1 VTYAGRSNK
10 ACFASAVEYACA
22 LGTWRSLVAHLLWEQ
37 GVAGSNPAVPMARTR
52 STRRLVGMTLVVSR
66 AATRPYG
73 KKWSESGQAD
83 RATAAM
89 EAQFSQA
96 MEAR

>member
-1 VTYAGRSNK
+1 
-10 ACFASAVEYACA
+10 
-22 LGTWRSLVAHLLWEQ
+22 
-37 GVAGSNPAVPMARTR
+37 MARTR